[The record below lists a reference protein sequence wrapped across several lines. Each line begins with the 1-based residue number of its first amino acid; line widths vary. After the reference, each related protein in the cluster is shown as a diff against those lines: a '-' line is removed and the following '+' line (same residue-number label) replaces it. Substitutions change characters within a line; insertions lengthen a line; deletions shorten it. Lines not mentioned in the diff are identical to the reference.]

1 MDNTTSP
8 SGTPT
13 ETLVLKEQV
22 LGGTEAM
29 AFSAQLRELADK
41 GVRCVIIDMSHVQI
55 MNSSGLG
62 MLVSGLSTMR
72 KFGGVI
78 KFAAVPD
85 KVRQLLKMTHL
96 DSVFESYE
104 TPDEAR
110 KSFS

>member
-1 MDNTTSP
+1 MDNPGRS
-8 SGTPT
+8 T
-13 ETLVLKEQV
+13 ETIVLKEQV

-41 GVRCVIIDMSHVQI
+41 GVRCVIIDMSRVDI

-78 KFAAVPD
+78 KFASVPE
-85 KVRQLLKMTHL
+85 KVQHLLKMTHL
-96 DSVFESYE
+96 DSVFESYP
-104 TPDEAR
+104 TSDEAK

>member
-1 MDNTTSP
+1 MAQPANQ
-8 SGTPT
+8 T
-13 ETLVLKEQV
+13 ETIALKEQV

-29 AFSAQLRELADK
+29 AFSAQLREFADR
-41 GVRCVIIDMSHVQI
+41 GVRCVIIDMSRVEI

-78 KFAAVPD
+78 KFAAVPE

-96 DSVFESYE
+96 DSVFESYA
-104 TPDEAR
+104 TPEEAEQ
-110 KSFS
+110 SFS

>member
-1 MDNTTSP
+1 MDNSAIHP
-8 SGTPT
+8 DKST
-13 ETLVLKEQV
+13 EVLVLKEQV

-29 AFSAQLRELADK
+29 AFSSQLREMADR
-41 GVRCVIIDMSHVQI
+41 GVRCVIIDMSRVEI

-78 KFAAVPD
+78 KFASVPD
-85 KVRQLLKMTHL
+85 KVKQLLKMTHL
-96 DSVFESYE
+96 DSVFESYS
-104 TPDEAR
+104 TPDEAL